1 MPQPFTV
8 PDREAPDITK
18 TGTATLAVVLPF
30 WGWAA
35 LLRPLKHVVPLR
47 LLVRLVRRRHP
58 ASSRNRSREAAIL
71 AYMCSRERFPKRAP
85 ANCLERSL
93 AAYRLLAAAGARPEL
108 LIGVRRG
115 PDAGALNGHVWVVLD
130 NQPAGEEAAA
140 VATFTPVLRVDANGR
155 IEATGFSPSMPSLS
169 ALRSRSAS

>member
-8 PDREAPDITK
+8 PDRAAPDIT
-18 TGTATLAVVLPF
+18 TTRTATVAVVLQF

-35 LLRPLKHVVPLR
+35 ILRPLKHVVPLR
-47 LLVRLVRRRHP
+47 LLVRLVRGRHP
-58 ASSRNRSREAAIL
+58 ASHRKPRREAAIL
-71 AYMCSRERFPKRAP
+71 DYMRSRERFPRRAP

-108 LIGVRRG
+108 HVGVRRG
-115 PDAGALNGHVWVVLD
+115 SEANRLEGHVWVVLD
-130 NQPAGEEAAA
+130 GQPAAEPAA
-140 VATFTPVLRVDANGR
+140 VIATFTPVLRVDADGR
-155 IEATGFSPSMPSLS
+155 IETQGHPASMPVVS